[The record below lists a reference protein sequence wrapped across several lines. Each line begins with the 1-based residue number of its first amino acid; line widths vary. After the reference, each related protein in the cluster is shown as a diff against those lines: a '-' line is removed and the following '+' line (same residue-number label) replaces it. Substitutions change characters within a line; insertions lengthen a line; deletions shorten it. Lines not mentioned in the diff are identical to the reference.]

1 MEVCRGR
8 IGFVVFI
15 QVVVMGVVVVAVSI
29 RILSLAFVVVAGCCR
44 YNYDYIVSIFWH
56 VYNFLVP

>member
-1 MEVCRGR
+1 
-8 IGFVVFI
+8 
-15 QVVVMGVVVVAVSI
+15 MGVVVVAVSI

>member
-44 YNYDYIVSIFWH
+44 SIGCPLH
-56 VYNFLVP
+56 GKPESL